1 MPEKGNTMDE
11 KTIQLDFDTSELDG
25 FTILQFPPLVKV
37 EKRMLEFKD
46 GARAQVIVTWKEGTE
61 KYVRNGKV
69 IELPRSHTFVAENNN
84 GIIRFVDPQNGKEDC
99 SDYFTNVKNGC
110 TMFVRIDNLP
120 VNEDI
125 IDLFIMNRGG

>member
-1 MPEKGNTMDE
+1 
-11 KTIQLDFDTSELDG
+11 
-25 FTILQFPPLVKV
+25 
-37 EKRMLEFKD
+37 MLEFKD